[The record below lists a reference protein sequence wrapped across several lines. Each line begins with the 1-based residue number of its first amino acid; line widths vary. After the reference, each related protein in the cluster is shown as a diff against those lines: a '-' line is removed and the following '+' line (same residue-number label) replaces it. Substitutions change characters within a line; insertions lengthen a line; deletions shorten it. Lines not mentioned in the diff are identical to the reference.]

1 MTKLGTEKVG
11 SLLLR
16 LSIPAII
23 AQVVNLLYNI
33 IDRIYIGRMDDGEL
47 AIAGV
52 GVAFP
57 IIILIGAFSQLFGM
71 GGAPRCSMKLGAKD
85 KEGAEEVM
93 TASFT
98 MLVVVSILITTIFS
112 IFAEPILF
120 MFGAS
125 EATITYA
132 TDYLGIYLWGTIF
145 SLIAIGMNPFIN
157 TQGFAR
163 TSMATILLGAIIN
176 IVLDPIFIFTL
187 DMGVKGAAYATV
199 ISQAVSAIWVIL
211 FLRFKSDALK
221 LRRRFIIPK
230 WSVVWSI
237 ISLGIAPFIMQSTE
251 SLVLISLN
259 TQLLRYGGDLAV
271 GSMTI
276 LMSLLQMATM
286 PLQGISQG
294 LQPIVS
300 YNFGAGNLKRVRRCI
315 RLALISGGSYI
326 FILCT
331 ALMIFPSGF
340 VKIFTTDSQLIEMT
354 ATFIPI
360 YFFGVYLFGL
370 QIICQQVFVSLGQA
384 KISLFIAILRKIV
397 LLVPLIYV
405 LPNFFEDKQFG
416 VIIAE
421 PISDMT
427 SAITA
432 ITIFIIFYKKRLH

>member
-11 SLLLR
+11 ALLLK
-16 LSIPAII
+16 LAIPAII

-33 IDRIYIGRMDDGEL
+33 IDRIYIGRMADGEV

-52 GVAFP
+52 GVTFP
-57 IIILIGAFSQLFGM
+57 IIILIGAFSLLFGM
-71 GGAPRCSMKLGAKD
+71 GGAPRCSMKLGAND
-85 KEGAEEVM
+85 RTGAEEVM
-93 TASFT
+93 TARFT
-98 MLVVVSILITTIFS
+98 MLVVVSVLITTIFS
-112 IFAEPILF
+112 IFAEPLLF
-120 MFGAS
+120 LFGAS
-125 EATITYA
+125 EVTINYA

-163 TSMATILLGAIIN
+163 TSMATILIGAVIN

-221 LRRRFIIPK
+221 LRKRFFIPR

-237 ISLGIAPFIMQSTE
+237 ISLGVSPFIMQSTE
-251 SLVLISLN
+251 ALVLISLN
-259 TQLLRYGGDLAV
+259 TQLLKYGGDLAV
-271 GSMTI
+271 GAMTI
-276 LMSLLQMATM
+276 LTSLLQIATM

-300 YNFGAGNLKRVRRCI
+300 YNYGAGNLRRVRRCI
-315 RLALISGGSYI
+315 RLALLSGGTYI

-331 ALMIFPSGF
+331 ALMIFPSSF
-340 VKIFTTDSQLIEMT
+340 VRIFTTDPQLIETT
-354 ATFIPI
+354 ASFIPI
-360 YFFGVYLFGL
+360 YFLGVYIFGL

-397 LLVPLIYV
+397 LLVPLIYIM
-405 LPNFFEDKQFG
+405 PNLFNDKQFG
-416 VIIAE
+416 VIVSE
-421 PISDMT
+421 PISDIT

-432 ITIFIIFYKKRLH
+432 IIIFIVFYKKRLH

>member
-11 SLLLR
+11 SLLLK
-16 LSIPAII
+16 LAIPAII
-23 AQVVNLLYNI
+23 AQLVNLLYNI
-33 IDRIYIGRMDDGEL
+33 VDRIYIGRMSDGEI

-52 GVAFP
+52 GVTFP
-57 IIILIGAFSQLFGM
+57 IIILVGAFSLLFGM
-71 GGAPRCSMKLGAKD
+71 GGAPRCSMKLGAQD
-85 KEGAEEVM
+85 RAGAEEIM

-98 MLVVVSILITTIFS
+98 MLVVASILITTIFS
-112 IFAEPILF
+112 IFAEPLLF
-120 MFGAS
+120 LFGAS
-125 EATITYA
+125 DVTIKYA
-132 TDYLGIYLWGTIF
+132 TDYLGIYIWGTTF

-163 TSMATILLGAIIN
+163 TSMATILIGAAIN

-199 ISQAVSAIWVIL
+199 ISQAVSAIWVLL

-221 LRRRFIIPK
+221 LRRRFIAPK
-230 WSVVWSI
+230 WHVTWSI

-259 TQLLRYGGDLAV
+259 TQLQKYGGDLAV

-276 LMSLLQMATM
+276 LTSLLQIATM

-294 LQPIVS
+294 VQPIVS
-300 YNFGAGNLKRVRRCI
+300 YNFGSGNIRRVRRCI
-315 RLALISGGSYI
+315 RLALLSGGSYI

-331 ALMIFPSGF
+331 ALMVFPRSF
-340 VKIFTTDSQLIEMT
+340 VQIFTTESQLIDLT
-354 ATFIPI
+354 ASFIHI
-360 YFFGVYLFGL
+360 YFFGVYIFGL
-370 QIICQQVFVSLGQA
+370 QIICQQIFVSLGQA

-397 LLVPLIYV
+397 LLVPLIYIM
-405 LPNFFEDKQFG
+405 PNFFEDKLFG

-421 PISDMT
+421 PISDIA

-432 ITIFIIFYKKRLH
+432 ITIFIYFYKKRLH